1 MPVEP
6 TGQDKVRIKLGDVQ
20 ESLLMP
26 LWSRANMTKQNSPLI
41 RDQKALEIISRI
53 DYDFSD
59 FERRFPFR
67 NNLLNVVRA
76 KHFDDKIRSFIITH
90 PRASI
95 INIGAGLDTTLYR
108 IDNGSIQWYDLDL
121 PDVMELRRQLIPQSE
136 RVHPVSSSMFDP
148 SWYQS
153 VDRTV
158 EGIFAICGG
167 VLFYYNESEVKNFLT
182 MFADNLPGAEIV
194 FDSVSRLGAF
204 LANRAI
210 KRTGMKKAVVRWSLK
225 DARIVSGWDKRL
237 RVVDQFPFFQ
247 GIPRD
252 PSWGKGIRRFMDS
265 TDKHRVSNIVH
276 LQASPLNSHSGPVS

>member
-121 PDVMELRRQLIPQSE
+121 PNVIAIQEQL
-136 RVHPVSSSMFDP
+136 
-148 SWYQS
+148 
-153 VDRTV
+153 
-158 EGIFAICGG
+158 
-167 VLFYYNESEVKNFLT
+167 
-182 MFADNLPGAEIV
+182 LP
-194 FDSVSRLGAF
+194 
-204 LANRAI
+204 
-210 KRTGMKKAVVRWSLK
+210 T
-225 DARIVSGWDKRL
+225 
-237 RVVDQFPFFQ
+237 
-247 GIPRD
+247 
-252 PSWGKGIRRFMDS
+252 
-265 TDKHRVSNIVH
+265 TDKITYISNPFSIRVGVTI
-276 LQASPLNSHSGPVS
+276 SGTL